1 MNASIEAA
9 RAGEAGRGFAVVA
22 SEIGKLAAE
31 STVTSANI
39 MDIVSEVNASVETL
53 TQCLVDVLQFLENKV
68 MKDYSE
74 FMASSE
80 EYNSAARSIGEF
92 MNLANEEVN
101 ALKLNIASITE
112 AMGGI
117 RDNVNESTL
126 GVNDI
131 ANKTMNVVELTVET
145 FDRTTNCRNSAEK
158 LMEITSRFKV

>member
-1 MNASIEAA
+1 
-9 RAGEAGRGFAVVA
+9 
-22 SEIGKLAAE
+22 
-31 STVTSANI
+31 
-39 MDIVSEVNASVETL
+39 
-53 TQCLVDVLQFLENKV
+53 

-92 MNLANEEVN
+92 MNIANEEVN